1 MPDFQLM
8 ESFGPEKKPSGWLGK
23 FLRFSIIIFIIAS
36 ALYFSVRYIYIG
48 VLDRQAA
55 DLENKIKSLEKEIPT
70 QDREGVVAFYSQL
83 VNLRTLLEKHIYPSQ
98 VFERLELTT
107 HPQVAFTNFNYD
119 FNENR
124 IQLDGYAKNLQAIA
138 QQLLAFQRT
147 SDFDSVTLS
156 NIRQS
161 ADKTIFSME
170 IFFNSSLVLK
180 NFQ

>member
-23 FLRFSIIIFIIAS
+23 FLRFSIIIFVIAL
-36 ALYFSVRYIYIG
+36 ALYLSVRYIYIG
-48 VLDRQAA
+48 VLDRQSA
-55 DLENKIKSLEKEIPT
+55 DLENKIKGLEKEIPT

-83 VNLRTLLEKHIYPSQ
+83 VNLQTLLGKHLYPSQ
-98 VFERLELTT
+98 IFERLELTT
-107 HPQVAFTNFNYD
+107 HPQVSFTNFNYD

-124 IQLDGYAKNLQAIA
+124 LQIDGYSQNLQAIA

-147 SDFDSVTLS
+147 SDFEGVTLS

-161 ADKTIFSME
+161 ADKTNFSME
-170 IFFNSSLVLK
+170 IFFKSSLVLK

>member
-23 FLRFSIIIFIIAS
+23 FLRFSIVIFVIALV
-36 ALYFSVRYIYIG
+36 LYLLIHYVYIG
-48 VLDRQAA
+48 VLDRQSA
-55 DLENKIKSLEKEIPT
+55 DLENKIKGLEKEIPT

-98 VFERLELTT
+98 IFERLELTT
-107 HPQVAFTNFNYD
+107 HPQVAFTSFSYD

-124 IQLDGYAKNLQAIA
+124 LQLDGYGQNLQAIA

-156 NIRQS
+156 DLRKG
-161 ADKTIFSME
+161 ADKTTFSME
-170 IFFNSSLVLK
+170 IFFKSSLVLK

>member
-8 ESFGPEKKPSGWLGK
+8 ESFGPGKKPSGWLGK
-23 FLRFSIIIFIIAS
+23 FLRFSIIIFSITL
-36 ALYFSVRYIYIG
+36 ALYFSVRYIYVG

-55 DLENKIKSLEKEIPT
+55 DLENKIKSLEKEIPA
-70 QDREGVVAFYSQL
+70 QDREGVVVFYSQL
-83 VNLRTLLEKHIYPSQ
+83 FNLRTLLEKHIYPSR

-124 IQLDGYAKNLQAIA
+124 LRLDGYGQNLQAIA

-147 SDFDSVTLS
+147 SDFNSVTLS
-156 NIRQS
+156 NVRQS
-161 ADKTIFSME
+161 SDKTIFSME
-170 IFFNSSLVLK
+170 IFFNPSLVLK